1 MSIVGRGAAVTRDP
15 VGDVAANRPRRLS
28 GVLGSMRIRIVAAV
42 VVLLAFSAGV
52 SILVLRSV
60 LLDRLNEEIAVNLQE
75 EVLEFELLAGG
86 NDPRTGQPFG
96 DDVEA
101 LFDIYFAR
109 EIPDAGETL
118 LAFVGDELYHAE
130 RAQDA
135 IEADRLSGAMAHWLS
150 LDERTEGSVR
160 TQAGDAHYVALP
172 FTREGRSGLFVA
184 ANFPAYEQNEI
195 DDAIVTQG
203 LTQLGTILLASL
215 VGLGLAGRVL
225 RPLRMLTDTAQT
237 ITATDITRRIPVA
250 GRDEASRIAETFNDM
265 LGRLE
270 AVVATQRQFL
280 DDASHE
286 LRVPLTVIRGNVEVL
301 ELEPDPAE
309 RATMIQM
316 ITNEIDRMSRIV
328 EDLLLL
334 ARAERPD
341 FLSIETVDLAALM
354 SDIHRK
360 ATVLCRRDW
369 RLEEAANIGIRAD
382 GQRLTQA
389 LMQLSQNACQHTE
402 EGGTIRLGSRVQ
414 DGQVMLWVHDSGP
427 GVAAG
432 DAERVFERYVRGSD
446 RPAGSG
452 LGLGLAIVA
461 AIATAHGGR
470 VRLNH
475 EARSGARFEIVLPSN
490 SPGPA
495 LPSPRRGI
503 PGRP

>member
-1 MSIVGRGAAVTRDP
+1 
-15 VGDVAANRPRRLS
+15 
-28 GVLGSMRIRIVAAV
+28 MRIRIVAAV

-52 SILVLRSV
+52 SIFVLRSV
-60 LLDRLNEEIAVNLQE
+60 LIERLNEEIVVNLRDE
-75 EVLEFELLAGG
+75 AREFELLAGG
-86 NDPRTGQPFG
+86 NDPRTGRPFG
-96 DDVEA
+96 SDVEA

-109 EIPDAGETL
+109 EIPDEGETL
-118 LAFVGDELYHAE
+118 LAFVQDRPDKLYHTE

-135 IEADRLSGAMAHWLS
+135 VEANRIPGAIEHWLA
-150 LDERTEGSVR
+150 LEERAEGIIHTS
-160 TQAGDAHYVALP
+160 AGEAHYVALP
-172 FTREGRSGLFVA
+172 FTREGRAGLFVA
-184 ANFPAYEQNEI
+184 ANFPSFERSEI
-195 DDAIVTQG
+195 DDAIVTQA
-203 LTQLGTILLASL
+203 LTQLGTILLASF

-301 ELEPDPAE
+301 EMEPDPAE

-341 FLSIETVDLAALM
+341 FLSLETVDLAGLT

-360 ATVLCRRDW
+360 ATVLCRREW
-369 RLEEAANIGIRAD
+369 RLEESAQIRIRAD

-389 LMQLSQNACQHTE
+389 VMQLAQNACQHTE
-402 EGGTIRLGSRVQ
+402 DGAVVRMGSRLQEGEV
-414 DGQVMLWVHDSGP
+414 VLWVHDSGP
-427 GVAAG
+427 GVDPADAA
-432 DAERVFERYVRGSD
+432 RVFERYVRGPD

-461 AIATAHGGR
+461 AIATAHGGH
-470 VRLNH
+470 VRLAEH
-475 EARSGARFEIVLPSN
+475 ARPGARFEI
-490 SPGPA
+490 A
-495 LPSPRRGI
+495 LPVNGQGVPAGTSRRGAAE
-503 PGRP
+503 RP